1 MAHQLDQIR
10 LNSSRQPRDRDKAS
24 GPRRDTVR
32 QAGPA
37 PELTALVPPMARPA
51 VHRLPNSAL
60 RRLAGEDAYA
70 VSDNFQQELQAER
83 GGGRPLDQ
91 ATSQGFGAT
100 LDSDLSGIRVHTG
113 SEADHLASAIQA
125 RAFTHGRDI
134 FFADGEFKPQSERG
148 QFTLAHELAHAT
160 DAQDRAGGGPSGRLM
175 VGSAHDPAEA
185 RADATAHAAL
195 QALRRQEMPAE
206 DHVQALRR
214 QEDTQEEEEL
224 QALRRQEDTQEEE
237 ELQALRRQPEEEE
250 EEVQALRR
258 QGPDVAMGPEGG
270 PVATLEELDRQCERE
285 LGRLQ
290 RWMLSPGGMA
300 LQTLRAFDSSVG
312 SWIDHMSIPDVAS
325 VGLQPGDIFSAS
337 LHLIP
342 GAGPVARWI
351 GGAAV
356 RSAMVATAIQTTKRI
371 SAQGAA
377 ESQASGTRNEAGA
390 RADFASTVRAAS
402 AGMADTL
409 ARNVDSVLQ
418 TYENGIDAALQAGDS
433 DALRRVLAALESEN
447 EQVRSVGP
455 EQYREVARRFEIEL
469 YREFCLQT
477 GATLQ
482 SREYQIAYQ
491 DEALELGG
499 IVGLPHAAQQRLI
512 RELKAADDILAL
524 GRSWG
529 LPESANV
536 TDLPAH
542 GPM

>member
-1 MAHQLDQIR
+1 
-10 LNSSRQPRDRDKAS
+10 
-24 GPRRDTVR
+24 
-32 QAGPA
+32 
-37 PELTALVPPMARPA
+37 
-51 VHRLPNSAL
+51 
-60 RRLAGEDAYA
+60 
-70 VSDNFQQELQAER
+70 
-83 GGGRPLDQ
+83 
-91 ATSQGFGAT
+91 
-100 LDSDLSGIRVHTG
+100 
-113 SEADHLASAIQA
+113 
-125 RAFTHGRDI
+125 
-134 FFADGEFKPQSERG
+134 
-148 QFTLAHELAHAT
+148 
-160 DAQDRAGGGPSGRLM
+160 
-175 VGSAHDPAEA
+175 
-185 RADATAHAAL
+185 
-195 QALRRQEMPAE
+195 
-206 DHVQALRR
+206 
-214 QEDTQEEEEL
+214 
-224 QALRRQEDTQEEE
+224 
-237 ELQALRRQPEEEE
+237 
-250 EEVQALRR
+250 
-258 QGPDVAMGPEGG
+258 
-270 PVATLEELDRQCERE
+270 
-285 LGRLQ
+285 
-290 RWMLSPGGMA
+290 MA

-325 VGLQPGDIFSAS
+325 VGLQPMDIFSAS

-342 GAGPVARWI
+342 AVGPVARWI

-418 TYENGIDAALQAGDS
+418 TYENGIDAAREAGDS